1 MAHEIVC
8 FWSFAVFNYAKGMHT
23 VAEVSAAEYMACT
36 ATKPLGSDSSGA
48 TTVPLKTPGSHY
60 FICSIPGHCSAGM
73 KLSVTVGGSSTPAPV
88 TPTTPTGSS
97 PNTNPPYTTTPATG
111 TPTTNPPYTT
121 TPTTPGMTPFT
132 SYNPSASGLGSAGL
146 AGLGL
151 VWFVVVQLA
160 LFA

>member
-1 MAHEIVC
+1 
-8 FWSFAVFNYAKGMHT
+8 

-60 FICSIPGHCSAGM
+60 FICRIPGHCSAGM

-88 TPTTPTGSS
+88 TLTGSS
-97 PNTNPPYTTTPATG
+97 PNTNPPYIPTPTTG
-111 TPTTNPPYTT
+111 TPTTNTPYTT

-132 SYNPSASGLGSAGL
+132 SYTPSASGLGSAGL

-151 VWFVVVQLA
+151 AWFVIVQLA
-160 LFA
+160 LLA